1 MPTSSP
7 PSQAELWNGSSGL
20 AWVDTQP
27 ILDAM
32 FQPLEQRLTEAAAAD
47 ASARPRRVLDVGC
60 GTGAT
65 TLALAAMAETGAE
78 GDGGGAFGD
87 CLGIDISAPMLAL
100 ARVRAD
106 QRGLRAARFVRA
118 DAQTHDFAP
127 AGFELVQSRFG
138 VMFFDDPRAAFAT
151 LRRAAPPAYPVR

>member
-7 PSQAELWNGSSGL
+7 PSQAELWNGNSGL

-47 ASARPRRVLDVGC
+47 ASARQRRVLDVGC

-65 TLALAAMAETGAE
+65 TLALAAMAE
-78 GDGGGAFGD
+78 DGQGGAFGD
-87 CLGIDISAPMLAL
+87 CLG
-100 ARVRAD
+100 
-106 QRGLRAARFVRA
+106 
-118 DAQTHDFAP
+118 
-127 AGFELVQSRFG
+127 
-138 VMFFDDPRAAFAT
+138 
-151 LRRAAPPAYPVR
+151 